1 MSDRDCE
8 NCKHHT
14 EKGCD
19 SWNCEY
25 EQRMKRK
32 EALEWLYRLKSE
44 IYVYMPKV
52 WLFPMND
59 ALDMAIKA
67 LERDEKYAE
76 LRKRVQEFMMKEN
89 MFSIN
94 SRDFDD
100 NFFDTAESEDKE

>member
-1 MSDRDCE
+1 M
-8 NCKHHT
+8 T
-14 EKGCD
+14 
-19 SWNCEY
+19 
-25 EQRMKRK
+25 RK
-32 EALEWLYRLKSE
+32 EAISQLKTDGCHCCAYGCETVVDCTNESCE
-44 IYVYMPKV
+44 YKEAF
-52 WLFPMND
+52 L
-59 ALDMAIKA
+59 MAIKS